1 LKLMTTCE
9 ETSILLSENM
19 DVSLSKRKR
28 LLLMAHLMMCRK
40 CKSVKRQ
47 LYALREIFFGLGD
60 AASADEIKMP
70 ESSKA
75 QIKKILDNTD
85 FKNL

>member
-1 LKLMTTCE
+1 
-9 ETSILLSENM
+9 
-19 DVSLSKRKR
+19 
-28 LLLMAHLMMCRK
+28 MMCRK

-60 AASADEIKMP
+60 AASADQIKMP

-75 QIKKILDNTD
+75 RIKKILDNTD

>member
-1 LKLMTTCE
+1 MTTCE

-28 LLLMAHLMMCRK
+28 LLLMTHLMMCRK

-70 ESSKA
+70 ESSTA
-75 QIKKILDNTD
+75 RIKKILDNTD

>member
-1 LKLMTTCE
+1 
-9 ETSILLSENM
+9 
-19 DVSLSKRKR
+19 
-28 LLLMAHLMMCRK
+28 
-40 CKSVKRQ
+40 

-75 QIKKILDNTD
+75 RIKGILDNTD
-85 FKNL
+85 FKKL

>member
-1 LKLMTTCE
+1 
-9 ETSILLSENM
+9 
-19 DVSLSKRKR
+19 
-28 LLLMAHLMMCRK
+28 MMCRK

-47 LYALREIFFGLGD
+47 LDALRSIFLGLGD
-60 AASADEIKMP
+60 DDSADEIKMP

>member
-1 LKLMTTCE
+1 
-9 ETSILLSENM
+9 M

-28 LLLMAHLMMCRK
+28 LLLMTHLMICRK
-40 CKSVKRQ
+40 GKSVKRQ

-70 ESSKA
+70 DSSKA
-75 QIKKILDNTD
+75 HIKKILRII
-85 FKNL
+85 KL